1 MIVPAQLNKW
11 QALRQPGGKETL
23 QMFHQMSN
31 QLVTTIF
38 PSLK

>member
-1 MIVPAQLNKW
+1 MTVPAHLNKW
-11 QALRQPGGKETL
+11 QGLQQPGQKETL

-38 PSLK
+38 QSLK